1 MISPGLQRALEE
13 RKAVKVGT
21 DEDAKATALRMY
33 GHFQLTDIARK
44 VHRSEKTVRL
54 WCTGMERASMDVPA
68 VGETWRHGLTKRRAV
83 VMEVEHLRTK
93 RGAKVKVRHEDGTVE
108 FLALAVMQRVMEKV
122 R

>member
-1 MISPGLQRALEE
+1 MINPGLQRALDE

-54 WCTGMERASMDVPA
+54 WCTGMERASTDVPA
-68 VGETWRHGLTKRRAV
+68 AGDTWRHGLTKRLSS
-83 VMEVEHLRTK
+83 VEDVERLHAR
-93 RGAKVKVRHEDGTVE
+93 RGTKVKVLHEDGTVE
-108 FLALAVMQRVMEKV
+108 FLTLTVMQRTMEKV